1 MASVTAIHDRFRT
14 GKAYTVRQSANLAG
28 VSQGT
33 VKNWLWGS
41 TTSYGYEMAPVF
53 GSKARPEEVAQVSF
67 LELSELIVAARFR
80 KHHIKLVRIRSA
92 HHFARN
98 EWSLPY
104 PFAHLNLT
112 SAGGHVLRRFEEE
125 NPGAGPSFVVLSS
138 PEQYVLPGLVQDE
151 LTRFDYGDDEF
162 AERWH
167 PYGRKIPVVVDPRF
181 AGGRPTI
188 KGRGITVD
196 ILHKRW
202 KAGESFK
209 SIAYDFRLTQKDV
222 EAVLQQVA

>member
-1 MASVTAIHDRFRT
+1 MATVTVIRDRFRT
-14 GKAYTVRQSANLAG
+14 GKAYTIRQAANLAS

-33 VKNWLWGS
+33 VRNWLWGS
-41 TTSYGYEMAPVF
+41 STPQGYQMEPVF
-53 GSKARPEEVAQVSF
+53 GSRAKPEEVAQVSF

-80 KHHIKLVRIRSA
+80 KHHIKLARVRAA
-92 HHFARN
+92 HNFARN
-98 EWSLPY
+98 EWSLQY

-112 SAGGHVLRRFEEE
+112 SVGGHVLRRFEEE
-125 NPGAGPSFVVLSS
+125 NPGVGPSFVVLSS
-138 PEQYVLPGLVQDE
+138 PEQYILPGLVQDE
-151 LTRFDYGDDEF
+151 LTRFDYSDDDF

-167 PYGRKIPVVVDPRF
+167 PYGREIPVVVDPRF

-188 KGRGITVD
+188 KGRGISVE

-209 SIAYDFRLTQKDV
+209 SIAYDFRLAQKDV